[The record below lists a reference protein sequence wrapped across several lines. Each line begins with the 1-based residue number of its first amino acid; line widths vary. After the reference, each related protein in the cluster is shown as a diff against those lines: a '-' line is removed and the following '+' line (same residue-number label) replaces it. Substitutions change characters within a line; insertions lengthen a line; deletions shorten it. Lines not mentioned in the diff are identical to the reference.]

1 MTEQNENDKFEK
13 FADRIYAL
21 ANEMGIHSYVMLTD
35 TGERMYATRF
45 PDCEPTCDSPEE
57 CAAKIYMVASE
68 EFLDFAKKVM
78 QGDLVEQESRAK
90 EGAA

>member
-1 MTEQNENDKFEK
+1 
-13 FADRIYAL
+13 
-21 ANEMGIHSYVMLTD
+21 
-35 TGERMYATRF
+35 
-45 PDCEPTCDSPEE
+45 
-57 CAAKIYMVASE
+57 MVASE